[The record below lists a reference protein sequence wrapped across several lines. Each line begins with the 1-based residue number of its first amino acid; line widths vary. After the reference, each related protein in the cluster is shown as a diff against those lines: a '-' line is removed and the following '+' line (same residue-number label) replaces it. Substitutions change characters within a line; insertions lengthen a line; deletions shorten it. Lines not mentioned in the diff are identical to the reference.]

1 MRWVDRKPSARSQ
14 SPLAAESSGDEM
26 AGRPGFL
33 GGSHP
38 TGESEI
44 RRAFRSGLEPV
55 ATVVDESEEPAIV
68 PMRQEALDA

>member
-1 MRWVDRKPSARSQ
+1 
-14 SPLAAESSGDEM
+14 M